1 MEFDRSGGVDRSKP
15 FNIAPYALLT
25 MMVARV
31 TDCKPGEFVHTFGDV
46 HLYRNHFQPADRQ
59 LAREPLPLPRVRL
72 LGERRSLFD
81 FRYADVELLD
91 YRHHPG
97 IPAPVSA

>member
-31 TDCKPGEFVHTFGDV
+31 TDCKPGEFMHTLGDV
-46 HLYRNHFQPADRQ
+46 HLYRNHFKPADRQ
-59 LAREPLPLPRVRL
+59 PAREPLPRVRL
-72 LGERRSLFD
+72 LGERCSLLD
-81 FRYADVELLD
+81 VRYADAELLD